1 MINQNQ
7 ETNSLSASDI
17 KPESVP
23 ALDLSFDWV
32 KDVLSKQC
40 ADVDA
45 IDNKAITLFSVA
57 TAIVG
62 LGAWHTYWHLNLAA
76 EIFYIFSTGVDF
88 SFLLRSGSDF
98 DRIFA
103 MGAHFRNPG

>member
-23 ALDLSFDWV
+23 ALDLSFEWV

-40 ADVDA
+40 ADVD
-45 IDNKAITLFSVA
+45 
-57 TAIVG
+57 
-62 LGAWHTYWHLNLAA
+62 LAP
-76 EIFYIFSTGVDF
+76 IGQ
-88 SFLLRSGSDF
+88 
-98 DRIFA
+98 
-103 MGAHFRNPG
+103 